1 MQEAEA
7 FKKYFRA
14 ANYISAIQIYLRDN
28 FLLEAP
34 LKPKHIKPRLLG
46 HWGTCPGISFVN
58 GALQYTARRHSQK
71 SLYLV
76 GPGHGFP
83 AVQAGVYMENT
94 LAQYDPK
101 ATQDLEGL
109 SYIAANF
116 STPYGFQSHS
126 SPDTPGVILEGG
138 ELGYALS
145 TAYGSV
151 LDNPDLLSVCLVGDG
166 EAETGPT
173 AAAWYLNKLVNHPS
187 NGVVLPVLHL
197 NEYKISGP
205 TFFGRMSNEQLVRH
219 FESLGYTP
227 NIVSSSNSEDIFKE
241 MLSTMDQCME
251 IISHERE
258 NYSPGRLMNYPMI
271 ILRTPKGWT
280 GIKELNGK
288 KIEGNAASHQVP
300 GKNLAEDPEQMKAV
314 EEWLRSYRFEE
325 LFDAQNGFAREIH
338 DFHPSRELLPGDSP
352 HFNPDYNPLK
362 LPDIAEVKEEAS
374 YPGEIGSSSMVRSG
388 KYLREV
394 FRANGD
400 QQNFRFF
407 CPDETY
413 SNKLDAIFEVTSRAF
428 QEPIEEHDEDM
439 APDGRAMEMLSE
451 HSLQGLMEGYVLTG
465 RHGVFASY
473 EAFIQIVASMADQYI
488 KFLKF
493 ARQTP
498 WRKDI
503 PSFNYI
509 LTSSGWRQE
518 HNGFS
523 HQNPGFIDDMAN
535 RQFEFVRLFFP
546 YDATSSLLC
555 LEKSLSLKNGVNII
569 TAGKTLEPRWL
580 SEEESREALEE
591 GLKTWDFASDDNP
604 DIVLSGIG
612 DYVTLEALAALKLL
626 KNDLGDLKI
635 RFVNILELSIFLKDN
650 PVRFDQAKFDHHFT
664 PDKPVIFNFHGYP
677 QTLKQLIFDFV
688 GNPSRITVKGYVEE
702 GSTTTPFDMHV
713 LNGTSRYHLAIDALG
728 HLKGIKEENTLSSLK
743 QHYQQKLEDHRAFIM
758 ENGFDP
764 REITE
769 WTWHNG

>member
-1 MQEAEA
+1 MQNTQA

-28 FLLEAP
+28 FLLKEP
-34 LKPKHIKPRLLG
+34 LKPEHIKPRLLG

-58 GALQYTARRHSQK
+58 GALQYTARKYRQK

-83 AVQAGVYMENT
+83 AVQSGVFLENT
-94 LAQYDPK
+94 LVKYDPR
-101 ATQDLEGL
+101 ATQDLKGL

-126 SPDTPGVILEGG
+126 NPTTPGVILEGG

-173 AAAWYLNKLVNHPS
+173 AAAWYLNKLVNHPD
-187 NGVVLPVLHL
+187 NGTVLPVLHL

-205 TFFGRMSNEQLVRH
+205 TFFGRMSNKNLIQH
-219 FESLGYTP
+219 FDALGYTP
-227 NIVSSSNSEDIFKE
+227 IVVSVTDAEDIFSE
-241 MLSTMDQCME
+241 MLATMDKCME
-251 IISHERE
+251 IINQERQ
-258 NYSPGRLMNYPMI
+258 NYTEGRLMKYPMI
-271 ILRTPKGWT
+271 ILRSPKGWT
-280 GIKELNGK
+280 GIQELHGK
-288 KIEGNAASHQVP
+288 KIEGNAPSHQVP
-300 GKNLAEDPEQMKAV
+300 GKNLAEDPTELKAV
-314 EEWLRSYRFEE
+314 EEWMHSYRFNE
-325 LFDAQNGFAREIH
+325 LFDEEKGFDSEIV
-338 DFHPSRELLPGDSP
+338 DFHPSEDLLPGNSP
-352 HFNPDYNPLK
+352 HFNPEYQPLK
-362 LPDIAEVKEEAS
+362 LPPIKRVAEEAA
-374 YPGEIGSSSMVRSG
+374 YPGEIGSSSMIRSG
-388 KYLREV
+388 LYLREV
-394 FRANGD
+394 FRENEGKK
-400 QQNFRFF
+400 NFRLF

-413 SNKLDAIFEVTSRAF
+413 SNKLHAIFEVTSRAF
-428 QEPIEEHDEDM
+428 QERIEEHDEDM
-439 APDGRAMEMLSE
+439 SPDGRVMEMLSE
-451 HSLQGLMEGYVLTG
+451 HSLQGLMQGYVLTG

-488 KFLKF
+488 KFLKI
-493 ARQTP
+493 ARETA
-498 WRKDI
+498 WRKDL

-523 HQNPGFIDDMAN
+523 HQNPGFIDDMVN
-535 RQFEFVRLFFP
+535 RQYEFVRLFFP

-580 SEEESREALEE
+580 TESESREALEN
-591 GLKTWDFASDDNP
+591 GLSTWAFASDYDP
-604 DIVLSGIG
+604 EIVLSGIG
-612 DYVTLEALAALKLL
+612 DYVTNETLAALKML
-626 KNDLGDLKI
+626 KNDLPDLRI
-635 RFVNILELSIFLKDN
+635 RFVNILELSIFLEDN
-650 PVRFDQAKFDHHFT
+650 PVEFDQAKFDHHFT
-664 PDKPVIFNFHGYP
+664 PNKPVIFNFHGYP

-688 GNPSRITVKGYVEE
+688 GDPSRITVKGYVEE

-713 LNGTSRYHLAIDALG
+713 LNGTSRYHLAIDALNS
-728 HLKGIKEENTLSSLK
+728 LKGVKEEETLSHLIR
-743 QHYQQKLEDHRAFIM
+743 HYQQKLEDHRTFIM
-758 ENGFDP
+758 KHGVDP
-764 REITE
+764 EEITE
-769 WTWHNG
+769 LTWYNG